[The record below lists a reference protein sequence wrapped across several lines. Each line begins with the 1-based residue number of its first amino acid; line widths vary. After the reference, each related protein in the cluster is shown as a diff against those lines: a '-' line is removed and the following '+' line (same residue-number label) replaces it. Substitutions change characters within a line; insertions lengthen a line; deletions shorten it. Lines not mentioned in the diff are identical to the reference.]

1 MIEDTIKKYLKRK
14 IKHFD
19 DSQDEKDET
28 INYFRRTRVH
38 WLYLLNVFYAYYE
51 KKIITKSDL
60 IHKIQVS
67 HITILKYINESIKRK
82 IIIEVRSNKD
92 KRKVGLIPSEELIN
106 SFENFFYN
114 ETRSLKELF
123 DERQEDY

>member
-1 MIEDTIKKYLKRK
+1 
-14 IKHFD
+14 
-19 DSQDEKDET
+19 
-28 INYFRRTRVH
+28 
-38 WLYLLNVFYAYYE
+38 LNVLYAYYE
-51 KKIITKSDL
+51 KEIITKSDL

>member
-19 DSQDEKDET
+19 DSQDEMDEA
-28 INYFRRTRVH
+28 INYFRKTRIH
-38 WLYLLNVFYAYYE
+38 WLYLLNVLNAYYE

-60 IHKIQVS
+60 IHKIQIS

-82 IIIEVRSNKD
+82 IIFEVRSKKD
-92 KRKVGLIPSEELIN
+92 KRKVCLIPSEELIN